1 MSWSVETLDQRV
13 DKELLALP
21 ADMQA
26 GYLRIAELI
35 EEFGLREVGMPRV
48 KPLKGTRKPKLWE
61 MRMKGRNGIARA
73 IYATAKGNRLIVLH
87 VFAKKSGKTPQRAID
102 LAKARAKALNQ

>member
-1 MSWSVETLDQRV
+1 MPWSVETLDKRV

-35 EEFGLREVGMPRV
+35 EEFGLREVGMPHV
-48 KPLKGTRKPKLWE
+48 GPLKGTRKPKLWE
-61 MRMKGRNGIARA
+61 MRMKGRSGIARA
-73 IYATAKGNRLIVLH
+73 IYTTAKRNRLIVLH

-102 LAKARAKALNQ
+102 LAKARAKALSQ

>member
-1 MSWSVETLDQRV
+1 MPWSVETLDKRV

-35 EEFGLREVGMPRV
+35 EEFGLREVGMPHV

-61 MRMKGRNGIARA
+61 MRMEGRNGIARA
-73 IYATAKGNRLIVLH
+73 IYATATGNRLIVR
-87 VFAKKSGKTPQRAID
+87 KPRATRRR
-102 LAKARAKALNQ
+102 AGARAAA